1 MKQSFKLFNFQGA
14 PVYISIWFFLLFLI
28 FSVPVT
34 IGLFVSVLLH
44 EMGHAWMANRK
55 GYYVHGITIDMLSGA
70 AAIDSNMHDRDSIP
84 ITAAGP
90 ITTLI
95 LSILSYIGFQFLE
108 IDFLESM
115 YVINAYLFVFNIL
128 PIYPMDGGQIVRSY
142 ANLSRN
148 RYKARKIASTISFV
162 FSLCLLVYGL
172 WTWSIIL
179 GVFGGYFAYLAL
191 KDLNYIK

>member
-1 MKQSFKLFNFQGA
+1 
-14 PVYISIWFFLLFLI
+14 
-28 FSVPVT
+28 
-34 IGLFVSVLLH
+34 
-44 EMGHAWMANRK
+44 
-55 GYYVHGITIDMLSGA
+55 MLSGA

-90 ITTLI
+90 ITTL
-95 LSILSYIGFQFLE
+95 LLAILSYIGFQFLE
-108 IDFLESM
+108 ISFLQSM

-148 RYKARKIASTISFV
+148 RYKARKTASIISLV

-172 WTWSIIL
+172 LTWSIVL
-179 GVFGGYFAYLAL
+179 GIFGIYFAYLAL